1 MLPSVVELLLTLGL
15 RRAGAVN
22 LASDRMSAAQS
33 HAQERVLLRPKVRHV
48 GLLAELAGLEGPAVP
63 LIEPSRRHEGGDGRQ
78 TDLRACFCIETAK
91 VVTTCPTSR

>member
-1 MLPSVVELLLTLGL
+1 MLRSGFFFVQRFATSASSRVH
-15 RRAGAVN
+15 AA
-22 LASDRMSAAQS
+22 LATDT
-33 HAQERVLLRPKVRHV
+33 
-48 GLLAELAGLEGPAVP
+48 AGLEGPAVP